1 MDILQ
6 EALSL
11 IPPYRDFIILRD
23 TNVCLLRDGKYLS
36 LLNDNTLTKLM
47 TRITGQTLTIFN
59 YSIVSKEVHI
69 TQSGSIPIVFSDTDM
84 ILGVG
89 KSIL

>member
-1 MDILQ
+1 MDKLQ

-11 IPPYRDFIILRD
+11 IPPHRDSVILRD
-23 TNVCLLRDGKYLS
+23 MDVCLLRDGKYLS
-36 LLNDNTLTKLM
+36 LLNDNTLTQLM
-47 TRITGQTLTIFN
+47 TRITDQTSTRFY
-59 YSIVSKEVHI
+59 YSIVSKEEHI